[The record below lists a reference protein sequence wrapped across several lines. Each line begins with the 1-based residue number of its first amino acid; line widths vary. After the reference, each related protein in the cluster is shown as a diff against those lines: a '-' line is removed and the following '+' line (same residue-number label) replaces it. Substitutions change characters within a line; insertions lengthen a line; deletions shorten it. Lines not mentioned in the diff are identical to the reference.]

1 MTTQN
6 LTVTARER
14 DTLLAAL
21 RYYQFYRMQGHPFDP
36 KQDHLIDIIAET
48 TGSALDLT
56 EIVQNAYETGNLD
69 VQLRLIFRDH
79 TNNGT
84 TDAILITPSLL
95 ITFDQ

>member
-36 KQDHLIDIIAET
+36 RKDDLIDTIAASS
-48 TGSALDLT
+48 GDALDVT
-56 EIVQNAYETGNLD
+56 EIDDLCAGLHGNRHALAS
-69 VQLRLIFRDH
+69 V
-79 TNNGT
+79 
-84 TDAILITPSLL
+84 AA
-95 ITFDQ
+95 